1 MRVTCSRIETERKW
15 MHSKDM
21 LRGELI
27 SCGYRLNI
35 EMTGNKE
42 KSKDCQGYLWS
53 FPEASLSLHTDRHT
67 RWLFSFLHS
76 PFPFTSFSSCP
87 SSSFLGFV
95 LCFLAFFFFLGT
107 RNPLDSRPIA
117 ILKLRNSSKLIEHM
131 PLRSISKGHMIFRGK
146 GNLAQMPLLSVT
158 AKGWNLRRNDL
169 LR

>member
-1 MRVTCSRIETERKW
+1 MDAFKRYVE
-15 MHSKDM
+15 
-21 LRGELI
+21 GELI

-53 FPEASLSLHTDRHT
+53 FPEASLSLPYGQTHKMAIFFSASSLSLHLL
-67 RWLFSFLHS
+67 LFLSFFFIISWFCSLL
-76 PFPFTSFSSCP
+76 F
-87 SSSFLGFV
+87 G
-95 LCFLAFFFFLGT
+95 FFFFFGT